1 MLVCQ
6 CPKPTHFNYNSDQLA
21 KIFRLVGTPTDSKFL
36 SNMHCLSH
44 FQGWPAYPR
53 KLEELVNGAC
63 TAERIKEGDE
73 RAAEILAEKW
83 TSCLSGMLMIN
94 PAERQCASDVMSH
107 AFWKKCSADVVGE
120 MPIVRSRNSSTGS
133 QASTLSSHS
142 SSGQRSSEKP
152 KLAMSKNKRN
162 SAPASST
169 CRVSLQPLQAQ
180 HQRRMSHLIPFEGL
194 AGERAGQK
202 DYACARVS
210 SAYSTDKGDLKVDGG
225 GVSSIRGK
233 PALIPRSSS
242 NENSINN
249 PGMGSTIVRV
259 CSIPGY
265 GKGRGTSWGRSW
277 NFMGRSDKMVMADSI
292 VN

>member
-44 FQGWPAYPR
+44 FQGWPASPR

-73 RAAEILAEKW
+73 GAAEILAEKW

-107 AFWKKCSADVVGE
+107 AFWKKCSADAVGE
-120 MPIVRSRNSSTGS
+120 MPIVRARNSSTGS

-152 KLAMSKNKRN
+152 KLAMNKNKRN

-202 DYACARVS
+202 DYACIRRVS
-210 SAYSTDKGDLKVDGG
+210 SAYSTDVGDLKVDGG

-233 PALIPRSSS
+233 PALMQRSSS

-249 PGMGSTIVRV
+249 PGTGSAIVRV
-259 CSIPGY
+259 SSIPGY
-265 GKGRGTSWGRSW
+265 AKGKARTSW
-277 NFMGRSDKMVMADSI
+277 NFIGRSDNTVIADSI